1 MLEIVLSH
9 LQSLSIK
16 SHDKKV
22 SVHDGL
28 KSLQDNLECL
38 LQCITNLL
46 SISAFTEAILHVLRG
61 CDAKMKMRVGFVFV
75 KRSLVFSCE
84 IVQNIVFSDAVMYL
98 LFPKCPWSS
107 PGEQLYWLHQLLCS
121 PILSQVA

>member
-16 SHDKKV
+16 SLGKKV

-28 KSLQDNLECL
+28 KSLQASLECL

-61 CDAKMKMRVGFVFV
+61 SDAKMKMRVGFVFV
-75 KRSLVFSCE
+75 KRCLVFS
-84 IVQNIVFSDAVMYL
+84 FRM
-98 LFPKCPWSS
+98 P
-107 PGEQLYWLHQLLCS
+107 
-121 PILSQVA
+121 